1 MARRSNRHADAPRLD
16 MRRLERL
23 LGYRLRMAQ
32 VRLFKHFAETLADFA
47 ISPAQAGLLILVD
60 DNPEASQSDLA
71 RALGIERASLG
82 QTLAQLVAK
91 GLVRK
96 ERHPADG
103 RAHVLRLT
111 AEGRAFLD
119 RLYPAIE
126 AHERLFAAALA
137 PDEQE
142 QLKVLLTR
150 LGRGGAS
157 GPGEEKAGSP

>member
-1 MARRSNRHADAPRLD
+1 MTTRPDSRDRLPALD

-32 VRLFKHFAETLADFA
+32 VRLFKHFAETLAEFA
-47 ISPAQAGLLILVD
+47 ISPAQAGLLILAD

-71 RALGIERASLG
+71 RALGIKRASLG

-91 GLVRK
+91 GLVVK

-111 AEGRAFLD
+111 AAGRSFLD

-126 AHERLFAAALA
+126 AHERLFAAALT
-137 PDEQE
+137 PEE
-142 QLKVLLTR
+142 RKQLENLLAQ
-150 LGRGGAS
+150 LGRGRS
-157 GPGEEKAGSP
+157 PGTPDAEG

>member
-1 MARRSNRHADAPRLD
+1 MH
-16 MRRLERL
+16 RLERL

-32 VRLFKHFAETLADFA
+32 VRLFRHFAETLAAFA
-47 ISPAQAGLLILVD
+47 ISPAQAGLLILAD

-126 AHERLFAAALA
+126 AHERLFAAGLTPAER
-137 PDEQE
+137 D
-142 QLKVLLTR
+142 QLKDLLAR
-150 LGRGGAS
+150 LGRGPAADAS
-157 GPGEEKAGSP
+157 PDAGG